1 MRPQKP
7 AKPTKRKP
15 APAARPQQAAP
26 SSSGARRRPGAPA
39 SRPRVTVSVPP
50 ARPAVQPQ
58 LHGAATAPR
67 RRLSTLLGG
76 LGSVLAA
83 PARLL
88 AARPGAASADAARPR
103 RRWGRIAL
111 IALALVVALAGGFIA
126 VANSSIFAA
135 TDIQIQGGVRVTK
148 EEVEA
153 VLSVPD
159 NTTLLN
165 VDTAAIS
172 ASAQKIPW
180 VSGVRI
186 ERRFPHTLVITPEE
200 RTVAAIVYIA
210 SDDVAWAI
218 SDDGTWIAPLT
229 VAATVDADGNPVKD
243 PSSVPEG
250 TQLTSLT
257 GADAALELAREAGAV
272 LITDV
277 ASGVAPVSG
286 QAVDSDVIKAG
297 LAYATGFSADFLKQV
312 KDISVPSV
320 EAISIHL
327 TSGVEVSLGAPE
339 NIETK
344 ERVVT
349 KLLAQ
354 EENVTYIN
362 VRTPDAY
369 TFRSAQTG

>member
-1 MRPQKP
+1 M
-7 AKPTKRKP
+7 
-15 APAARPQQAAP
+15 
-26 SSSGARRRPGAPA
+26 
-39 SRPRVTVSVPP
+39 
-50 ARPAVQPQ
+50 
-58 LHGAATAPR
+58 
-67 RRLSTLLGG
+67 
-76 LGSVLAA
+76 
-83 PARLL
+83 
-88 AARPGAASADAARPR
+88 
-103 RRWGRIAL
+103 
-111 IALALVVALAGGFIA
+111 
-126 VANSSIFAA
+126 
-135 TDIQIQGGVRVTK
+135 
-148 EEVEA
+148 
-153 VLSVPD
+153 
-159 NTTLLN
+159 
-165 VDTAAIS
+165 
-172 ASAQKIPW
+172 
-180 VSGVRI
+180 RI